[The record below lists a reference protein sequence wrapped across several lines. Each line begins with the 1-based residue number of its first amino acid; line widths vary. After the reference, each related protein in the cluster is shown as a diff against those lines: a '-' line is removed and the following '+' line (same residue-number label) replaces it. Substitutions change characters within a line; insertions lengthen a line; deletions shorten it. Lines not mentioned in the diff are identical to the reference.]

1 MYNDHSRTLLGNFW
15 RFWKKRAKAHKN
27 TPVLIFIIIIIY
39 YHYCCCLLARFL
51 DTLYFHLL
59 DCNAMFWSKDSI
71 TLTKCIQFRIEFLEI
86 TRVICGDRIFRVC
99 VIWFTWSDDKFQ
111 SRRRKPKLAS
121 FFRAGFLGEGNMNYY
136 RRKCDLLQKSN
147 LSNNLTT
154 DMEREGLGN
163 PCHIGNE
170 KNPFPNNRRA
180 LNYCG
185 CDFLRFE
192 L

>member
-1 MYNDHSRTLLGNFW
+1 MDLDQSWTLLDHFW
-15 RFWKKRAKAHKN
+15 TTFEDFGKKQAKAHKN

-99 VIWFTWSDDKFQ
+99 VI
-111 SRRRKPKLAS
+111 
-121 FFRAGFLGEGNMNYY
+121 
-136 RRKCDLLQKSN
+136 
-147 LSNNLTT
+147 
-154 DMEREGLGN
+154 
-163 PCHIGNE
+163 
-170 KNPFPNNRRA
+170 
-180 LNYCG
+180 
-185 CDFLRFE
+185 
-192 L
+192 